1 VKSTHDV
8 VRYVGDSD
16 CKPIELAS
24 VPQDVQQRAK
34 MLIVTRQA
42 DEVPLARTTSSSPE
56 QQ

>member
-1 VKSTHDV
+1 
-8 VRYVGDSD
+8 
-16 CKPIELAS
+16 
-24 VPQDVQQRAK
+24 VQQRAK